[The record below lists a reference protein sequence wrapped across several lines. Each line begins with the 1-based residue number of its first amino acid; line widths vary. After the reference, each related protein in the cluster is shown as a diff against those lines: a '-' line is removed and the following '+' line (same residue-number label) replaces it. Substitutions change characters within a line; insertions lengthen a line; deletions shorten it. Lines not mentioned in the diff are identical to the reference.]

1 MNNLSKS
8 ILHSLFLD
16 ECIVNVKLE
25 VNPDGTFKKVG
36 GSLWGYIEVESSY
49 NDNKDSIFW
58 DNMEYFLTEDYKKI
72 KKEILPDLKEKNFHS
87 KGFFKEFK
95 KLLKIVRKEVKKG

>member
-1 MNNLSKS
+1 MNYLSKS
-8 ILHSLFLD
+8 ILHSLYLE
-16 ECIVNVKLE
+16 ECTVEVRLE
-25 VNPDGTFKKVG
+25 LPPDGTYKKVG
-36 GSLWGYIEVESSY
+36 DSLRGYIEVKSSY

-58 DNMEYFLTEDYKKI
+58 KNLEFFLTGDFKHI
-72 KKEILPDLKEKNFHS
+72 KKDILPDLKEKNFHS